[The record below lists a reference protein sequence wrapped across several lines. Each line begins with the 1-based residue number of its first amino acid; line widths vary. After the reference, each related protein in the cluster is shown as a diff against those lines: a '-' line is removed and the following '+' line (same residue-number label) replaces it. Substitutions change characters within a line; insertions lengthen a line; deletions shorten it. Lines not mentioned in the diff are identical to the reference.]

1 MLVELAAANAAF
13 QVIKTAIKNGG
24 EIVSAGQALL
34 EYFNNKSKLQE
45 KVESKPE
52 HKRNDLEEFLALEQL
67 KKQEQELKEL
77 MIYCGRPGLWD
88 DWQSFQVKARQQR
101 ESEHRQQLKDKLDK
115 KAKRDRIIED
125 MLVTFWILVLILV
138 VVGCISGAIYLTL
151 EYQ

>member
-101 ESEHRQQLKDKLDK
+101 EAEHRQQLKEKLEK
-115 KAKRDRIIED
+115 KAKRDRIIQD
-125 MLVTFWILVLILV
+125 MLLTFWILVLILV

>member
-77 MIYCGRPGLWD
+77 MIYNGRPGLWD

-101 ESEHRQQLKDKLDK
+101 EAEHRQQLKEKLEK
-115 KAKRDRIIED
+115 KAKRDRIIQD
-125 MLVTFWILVLILV
+125 MLLTFWILVLILV

>member
-77 MIYCGRPGLWD
+77 MIYNGRPGLWD

-101 ESEHRQQLKDKLDK
+101 EAEHRQQLKDKLDK
-115 KAKRDRIIED
+115 KAKRDRVIQD
-125 MLVTFWILVLILV
+125 MLLTFWVLVLILV

>member
-77 MIYCGRPGLWD
+77 MIYNGRPGLWD

-101 ESEHRQQLKDKLDK
+101 EAEHRQQLKEKLEK
-115 KAKRDRIIED
+115 KAKRDRIIQD
-125 MLVTFWILVLILV
+125 MLLTFWIFVLILV

>member
-67 KKQEQELKEL
+67 KQQEQELKQL

-101 ESEHRQQLKDKLDK
+101 EAEHRQQLKEKLAK
-115 KAKRDRIIED
+115 KAKTDKLLED
-125 MLVTFWILVLILV
+125 ILLIFWITALVLIV
-138 VVGCISGAIYLTL
+138 IGCIIGAVYLTW

>member
-52 HKRNDLEEFLALEQL
+52 YKRNDLEEFLALEQL

-101 ESEHRQQLKDKLDK
+101 ESEHRQQLKDKLGK

-125 MLVTFWILVLILV
+125 MLLTFWILVLILV

>member
-77 MIYCGRPGLWD
+77 MIYNGRPGLWD

-101 ESEHRQQLKDKLDK
+101 EAEHRQQLKDKLDK
-115 KAKRDRIIED
+115 KAKRDRVIQD
-125 MLVTFWILVLILV
+125 MLLTFWILVLILV
-138 VVGCISGAIYLTL
+138 VIGCISGAIYLTL

>member
-77 MIYCGRPGLWD
+77 MIYNGRPGLWD

-101 ESEHRQQLKDKLDK
+101 EAEHRQQLKEKLEK
-115 KAKRDRIIED
+115 KAKRDRIIQD
-125 MLVTFWILVLILV
+125 MLLTFWVLVLILV